1 MRLFSDNYV
10 IKNVGDTA
18 ALLSFENQVEA
29 LEKIEFRKVNWNSIT
44 PIIDKGSPYANF
56 WMERW
61 IIVSVSD
68 YASDSLRK
76 LVKIKGWQVLAI
88 GNSKTPSD
96 WSLKCAIFQPFSP
109 QLFFSISFFVSFS
122 CSNQKETVE
131 HNAYDQD
138 PYAKEFGIRI
148 SEKLAYVEAQI
159 LPAPWLKYHDTG
171 KEKNCLPQVGQW
183 NMMNKEFNT
192 KPVIPIYNARPEQVE
207 KALKHVYHAY
217 FHEQNKRKRIRAC
230 VSYLA

>member
-1 MRLFSDNYV
+1 MMRC
-10 IKNVGDTA
+10 

-88 GNSKTPSD
+88 GNSKTSSD
-96 WSLKCAIFQPFSP
+96 WSLKCAIFHPFSP

-122 CSNQKETVE
+122 CSNQKELASLVFGFNYTVE
-131 HNAYDQD
+131 HNSYDQD

-148 SEKLAYVEAQI
+148 SEKLAYVQAQI
-159 LPAPWLKYHDTG
+159 LPAPWLKYRDTG
-171 KEKNCLPQVGQW
+171 KEKN
-183 NMMNKEFNT
+183 
-192 KPVIPIYNARPEQVE
+192 
-207 KALKHVYHAY
+207 
-217 FHEQNKRKRIRAC
+217 
-230 VSYLA
+230 